1 MTVVESN
8 SSKED
13 NKKHVYIDLSSET
26 CGVGLALTWLD
37 DETTG
42 ITLFRGSSDTIAKHM
57 EVLGEQDNVIACL
70 GYTEKVEDIVD
81 STSAI
86 VLAAL
91 AKLLFEGL
99 EESDSH
105 GILDNILKDIS
116 RN

>member
-1 MTVVESN
+1 MESSN
-8 SSKED
+8 SKED

-26 CGVGLALTWLD
+26 CGVGVALTWLD
-37 DETTG
+37 DDTTG
-42 ITLFRGSSDTIAKHM
+42 ITLFRGNGDVIAKHM
-57 EVLGEQDNVIACL
+57 EVIGDDENVIACI
-70 GYTEKVEDIVD
+70 GYTEKVEDIMD
-81 STSAI
+81 STSAV